1 MNGSPNENENEFVY
15 FFITHHENRQW
26 LYSNTF
32 YHMPKNWRRPNEFDP
47 QKNRKMAYKNG
58 LRHTRSHTSP
68 SVQYIYWN
76 LEVKHVKQLCRSITM
91 DLSSD
96 NLPCPPW
103 LSLVGMSNTNEEN
116 NRDFSRR
123 ESTSDAHYVMSNLHR
138 LGVDYSASAPANFFW
153 PSTNVDQLHFWL
165 VM

>member
-1 MNGSPNENENEFVY
+1 MGKQSRFTVGRDAPSTSCCQRFTLLIFNRAMNGSTNENENEFVY

-26 LYSNTF
+26 LYTNTF

-47 QKNRKMAYKNG
+47 QTNRKMAYKNG

-68 SVQYIYWN
+68 SVQYIAYWN
-76 LEVKHVKQLCRSITM
+76 LEVKHVKQLYRSITM

-103 LSLVGMSNTNEEN
+103 LSLGRMSNAKKTIGIFHDEN
-116 NRDFSRR
+116 RSEMRI
-123 ESTSDAHYVMSNLHR
+123 T
-138 LGVDYSASAPANFFW
+138 
-153 PSTNVDQLHFWL
+153 
-165 VM
+165 